1 MLFTLAMILDE
12 LAGLDP
18 VCNHKTQKDVEIQG
32 FFRYA
37 EGQKE
42 FHRNSIYAVSYTHLY
57 GELIM

>member
-32 FFRYA
+32 FSAMRR
-37 EGQKE
+37 G
-42 FHRNSIYAVSYTHLY
+42 RRVSPEQYICLFQRRTEKL
-57 GELIM
+57 G

>member
-42 FHRNSIYAVSYTHLY
+42 FR
-57 GELIM
+57 